1 MPCNIDIKQAK
12 LAFQRVIGG
21 NKGDIVVTWKFY
33 QEKCRN
39 TLSRMVILDEHS
51 FKFVEK

>member
-1 MPCNIDIKQAK
+1 MPCNINIKQAK
-12 LAFQRVIGG
+12 IAFQRVIRG
-21 NKGDIVVTWKFY
+21 NKGDVVVPWKFD